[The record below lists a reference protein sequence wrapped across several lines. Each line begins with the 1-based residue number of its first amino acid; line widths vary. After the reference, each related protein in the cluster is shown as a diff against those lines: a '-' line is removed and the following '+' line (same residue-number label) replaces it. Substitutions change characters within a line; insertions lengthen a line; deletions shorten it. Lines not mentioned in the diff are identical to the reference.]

1 LDRIEGQRAACLHP
15 ARKPRRCRAEATY
28 ALLGVPL
35 SRLPHVHLLVD
46 VVDSV
51 VPPVPVLVL

>member
-1 LDRIEGQRAACLHP
+1 LIASKASGRPACIPLGNRDDAGP
-15 ARKPRRCRAEATY
+15 EATY